1 MNIKQ
6 KFPKN
11 TKIDIADYKTEYS
24 SKVEAI
30 GKNFNLC
37 FKLLGNQ
44 KNVNLQ
50 QISCVCLIFILQT
63 FPGKIDS
70 LNFELKFKGSDI
82 PNLLKGLE
90 LFCHKIHKKMIHIFQ
105 WILQFQSDGNKII
118 KPYLSYYIFRK
129 YMQYFS

>member
-1 MNIKQ
+1 M
-6 KFPKN
+6 
-11 TKIDIADYKTEYS
+11 
-24 SKVEAI
+24 
-30 GKNFNLC
+30 
-37 FKLLGNQ
+37 GNQ

-50 QISCVCLIFILQT
+50 QICCVCLIFILQT

-90 LFCHKIHKKMIHIFQ
+90 LYCHKIHKKMIHIFQ

-118 KPYLSYYIFRK
+118 KPYLSYLITYLENICNTSADPDINRIAQQFLDNEISK
-129 YMQYFS
+129 LK